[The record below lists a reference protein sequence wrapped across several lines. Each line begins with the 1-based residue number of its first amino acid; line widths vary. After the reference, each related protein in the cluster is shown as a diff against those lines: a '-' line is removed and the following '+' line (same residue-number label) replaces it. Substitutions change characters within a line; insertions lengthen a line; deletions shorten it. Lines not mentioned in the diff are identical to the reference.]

1 MQKGAFLHTE
11 RGVMGKFF
19 KIISKRGCLNANL
32 LVDLPRWKINYNQY
46 KNMQNKLQELT
57 DKLYNEGLSKG
68 KQEGEELL
76 AKAKVQADEMIAK
89 AQAEAAQIVAAAQKQ
104 ADEIKTKTASD
115 IQMAS
120 RQSIAATKKDIE
132 TLIVGKM
139 TDEAVKAALSSKDFV
154 KDIIK
159 AVAEKFTTEGPVDLA
174 LILPESLQKDLEPF
188 VTKELAKVLN
198 ANVEASFSKKVA
210 GGFQIGPKDGGYFV
224 SFTEETF
231 NQLISEYLRPTTK
244 KLLFG

>member
-1 MQKGAFLHTE
+1 
-11 RGVMGKFF
+11 
-19 KIISKRGCLNANL
+19 
-32 LVDLPRWKINYNQY
+32 
-46 KNMQNKLQELT
+46 MQNKLQELT

-76 AKAKVQADEMIAK
+76 AKAKVQAEEIIAK

-115 IQMAS
+115 IRMAS
-120 RQSIAATKKDIE
+120 SQSIAATKKDIE

-139 TDEAVKAALSSKDFV
+139 AGAEVKKNLTSADFIKDL
-154 KDIIK
+154 IK
-159 AVAEKFTTEGPVDLA
+159 AVAEKFSTDGPVDLS

-188 VTKELAKVLN
+188 VTKELGKLLN
-198 ANVEASFSKKVA
+198 AGVEASFSKKIA

-224 SFTEETF
+224 SFTEDTF
-231 NQLISEYLRPTTK
+231 NQLISEYLRPATK

>member
-1 MQKGAFLHTE
+1 
-11 RGVMGKFF
+11 
-19 KIISKRGCLNANL
+19 
-32 LVDLPRWKINYNQY
+32 
-46 KNMQNKLQELT
+46 MQNKLQELT

-76 AKAKVQADEMIAK
+76 AKAKVQADEIIAK

-104 ADEIKTKTASD
+104 AEEIKTKTASD
-115 IQMAS
+115 VKMAAT
-120 RQSIAATKKDIE
+120 QSIAATKKDIE
-132 TLIVGKM
+132 TLV
-139 TDEAVKAALSSKDFV
+139 VYV
-154 KDIIK
+154 KDLIK
-159 AVAEKFTTEGPVDLA
+159 AIAEKFTTDGPVDLT
-174 LILPESLQKDLEPF
+174 LILPESLKKELEPF

-198 ANVEASFSKKVA
+198 TGVEASFSKKVS
-210 GGFQIGPKDGGYFV
+210 GGFQIGPKNGGYFV